1 VTGLIRGL
9 GEERDT
15 LLEAREARHT
25 PDLLSREPTIPLPTL
40 IHDAGEF
47 LKASL
52 NAVVAEERALDYPE
66 DLTDETTT

>member
-1 VTGLIRGL
+1 M
-9 GEERDT
+9 
-15 LLEAREARHT
+15 
-25 PDLLSREPTIPLPTL
+25 IPLPTL

-66 DLTDETTT
+66 DLTDETTAQMGFYTHPCQGNRTSGNRPPP